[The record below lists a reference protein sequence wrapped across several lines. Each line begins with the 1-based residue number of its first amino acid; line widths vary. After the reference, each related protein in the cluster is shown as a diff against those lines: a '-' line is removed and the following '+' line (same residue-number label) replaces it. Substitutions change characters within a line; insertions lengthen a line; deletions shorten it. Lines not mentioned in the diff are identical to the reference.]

1 MALGPL
7 AFKREMP
14 NPVGI
19 EVGFVRH
26 HLSFSFMFFCLY
38 LEPFFRPDLAN
49 SHGQRAQ
56 GLSGLAV
63 SIVATHSGIARP
75 HLDRSEHDATL
86 AAIRKQD
93 HVAVLFGF

>member
-1 MALGPL
+1 VALGPL
-7 AFKREMP
+7 AFNREMP

-26 HLSFSFMFFCLY
+26 HLSFSMFFCLY

-63 SIVATHSGIARP
+63 AIALPYTR
-75 HLDRSEHDATL
+75 A
-86 AAIRKQD
+86 
-93 HVAVLFGF
+93 